1 MYPSGRRGR
10 TRNAL
15 GRLNGARVQIPAS
28 PLNEKPEI
36 DGMTNPSVSG
46 FLVNVNRRN
55 QMLLFP
61 REQNRQGAGGA
72 ATEAQYSETG
82 EL

>member
-28 PLNEKPEI
+28 PLDEKPET
-36 DGMTNPSVSG
+36 DGMTIPSVSG
-46 FLVNVNRRN
+46 FFVNVNSQN
-55 QMLLFP
+55 QITTVQAGSLLK
-61 REQNRQGAGGA
+61 R
-72 ATEAQYSETG
+72 S
-82 EL
+82 